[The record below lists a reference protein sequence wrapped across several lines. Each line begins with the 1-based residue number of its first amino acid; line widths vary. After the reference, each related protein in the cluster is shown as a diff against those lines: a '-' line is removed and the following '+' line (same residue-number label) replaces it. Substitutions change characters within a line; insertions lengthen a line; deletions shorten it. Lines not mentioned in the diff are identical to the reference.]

1 MSDPTLSE
9 IDFKKKMA
17 WVWTTLNAIYTL
29 ADAGNNDRVVIQEL
43 VKEIAGTRQ
52 INSKEQKSFK
62 VRSKYFVLF
71 LW

>member
-1 MSDPTLSE
+1 MSDPPLSD
-9 IDFKKKMA
+9 IDFKNKKTCI
-17 WVWTTLNAIYTL
+17 WTTLNAIYTL

-62 VRSKYFVLF
+62 VRSKYFLF
-71 LW
+71 F